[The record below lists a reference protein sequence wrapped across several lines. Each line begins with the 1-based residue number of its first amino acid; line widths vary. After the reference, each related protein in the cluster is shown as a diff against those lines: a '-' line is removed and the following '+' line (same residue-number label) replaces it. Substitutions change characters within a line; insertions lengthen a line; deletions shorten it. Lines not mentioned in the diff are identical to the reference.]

1 MEEITLFD
9 KTFVPYIKNAEIES
23 AIDALAARV
32 NKDFENT
39 DSVPIFLCVLNGAV
53 MFTAAMMKKLNF
65 TAQLVSIK
73 VSSYEGTQSTG
84 TVLIPM
90 GLTGSV
96 EDRDVIIFEDIVD
109 TGTTILALKELLKKK
124 GARSVRI
131 CTMLLKPDVYD
142 KPDKLDYVGMEIPNN
157 FIVGYGLDYNEI
169 GRNLPDI
176 YTLKK

>member
-1 MEEITLFD
+1 MK
-9 KTFVPYIKNAEIES
+9 KTTSILVL
-23 AIDALAARV
+23 LAAVLGISASAQVRPRV
-32 NKDFENT
+32 YINPGHGGHTSNDRNVV
-39 DSVPIFLCVLNGAV
+39 VPGYVAGD
-53 MFTAAMMKKLNF
+53 TAGFWESNASLKKGF
-65 TAQLVSIK
+65 
-73 VSSYEGTQSTG
+73 
-84 TVLIPM
+84 
-90 GLTGSV
+90 
-96 EDRDVIIFEDIVD
+96 
-109 TGTTILALKELLKKK
+109 ALQELLKKK